1 MTQLFKP
8 MSNLAYLK
16 IENVFIP
23 RVNNY
28 NLKNLQHRETGA
40 QTAGERVAG
49 LLSWVAFLI

>member
-28 NLKNLQHRETGA
+28 NLKNLQQRETWA
-40 QTAGERVAG
+40 QIAGERVAG